1 MYTKTF
7 TLPNGQRK
15 YVRAKTKE
23 ELEAKVTALKMQMQ
37 AGVDIS
43 DNTTVGEFI
52 QMWVDVYKRPNLT
65 PKSMSDLLHTINTI
79 ILPPLGALRIRSVK
93 PIHIQNMMSDAA
105 RYSHRTQSKALST
118 TRAIFNTA
126 VDNGLI
132 MRSPVPATMKAHGTT
147 TEAMSSLTHRL
158 WGSLLMRPWWPPT
171 AMGASSS
178 SAMAMC
184 VTARHRRSR
193 YSWRKQAARSLA
205 WCVIIPGR
213 KAGHIIRKTNIT
225 NMGNNL
231 KNPVPNA
238 AILLA

>member
-1 MYTKTF
+1 MSKEKLFTTTF
-7 TLPNGQRK
+7 TMPNGKRK
-15 YVRAKTKE
+15 YVRTTTKE
-23 ELEAKVTALKMQMQ
+23 ALAKKLIQLRLEMN
-37 AGVDIS
+37 AGVNIS
-43 DNTTVGEFI
+43 DRKSVGEFI
-52 QMWVDVYKRPNLT
+52 QTWVNVYKRPHLAEN
-65 PKSMSDLLHTINTI
+65 SMTDLLYTIINI
-79 ILPPLGALRIRSVK
+79 ILPAIGSLQMRSVK
-93 PIHIQNMMSDAA
+93 PIHIQRMMSDAA
-105 RYSHRTQSKALST
+105 NYSHRTQAKALST
-118 TRAIFNTA
+118 TRAVFNTA

-213 KAGHIIRKTNIT
+213 KEVHIIRKTNIT

-231 KNPVPNA
+231 K
-238 AILLA
+238 